1 MAFCAGVK
9 AIPRRFEIRRL
20 DSCAMSNEIAA
31 LIGLLNDD
39 RSVATAVRKRLLDL
53 GEAALPA
60 LRAAEDR
67 DDPRLRLRA
76 RQVRMVLERRATF
89 RKLMAL
95 AESNDPDLETGVLH
109 LASTH
114 TPQLDHAEVRA
125 KLDATADELRGAVE
139 EGNTPQLRLLAF
151 LSGVHRVLGF
161 AGDREDFYNYDNNFV
176 HTVIERRRGIPISI
190 ILIYILLGKRLG
202 LEFRAVGTPQR
213 ALAWHRNEAYS
224 TYIDAFDAGKLMT
237 RDDCI
242 AFLKRQGVAG
252 TNYDNMLQLLT
263 DRGVL
268 ERMSQNL
275 INYSEAKG
283 RHEECEHFRR
293 LARALFDYRNRDGV
307 VTKSREAQAE

>member
-1 MAFCAGVK
+1 
-9 AIPRRFEIRRL
+9 
-20 DSCAMSNEIAA
+20 MSKEIAA
-31 LIGLLNDD
+31 LIELLNDD
-39 RSVATAVRKRLLDL
+39 RAVATAVRKRLLDL

-60 LRAAEDR
+60 LRGAEER
-67 DDPRLRLRA
+67 EDPRIRLRA
-76 RQVRMVLERRATF
+76 RQVRTVLERRLTF

-95 AESNDPDLETGVLH
+95 AESRDPDLEEGVLH

-114 TPQLDHAEVRA
+114 TPQIDHVEIRA
-125 KLDATADELRGAVE
+125 KLDSMAAELRPLVDAGHS
-139 EGNTPQLRLLAF
+139 PQMKLLAF

-161 AGDREDFYNYDNNFV
+161 SGDREDFYNYDNNFL

-190 ILIYILLGKRLG
+190 ILIYILLGRRLG

-224 TYIDAFDAGKLMT
+224 TYIDAFDSGKLMT

-252 TNYDNMLQLLT
+252 TNYDHMLVLLS

-268 ERMSQNL
+268 ERMAQNL

-283 RHEECEHFRR
+283 RLEECEHFRR
-293 LARALFDYRNRDGV
+293 LARALFDFRNRDGA